1 MLRMRRYLPW
11 ICTII
16 TTTITCL
23 YQPVCA
29 GLPKSPVIFRNDT
42 TSVIIP
48 AGSLSHAAISLE
60 TNKKNGDIEK
70 LGWDT
75 EGTGRE
81 KINLLK
87 SPVLLRMSK
96 GKDSLTVPAQFHRIN
111 AYTVKYDF
119 ALPKQQFLSWEVT
132 TVKGKMNMRIST
144 SGDVVTIIDK
154 VEVVFPFDPA
164 TAVTSIIS
172 GHWEK
177 GKFFTPAIL
186 SAPDLGQLLV
196 SCKEIPSLQG
206 RMEGSR
212 GEKWIRTIFELVP
225 VRGTA
230 VYNIEFAPVIL
241 PMPQGYANLQRW
253 EAARRGWFNLIQQ
266 SCGASGGNINVHGV
280 WANNALSDPVSS
292 LVYLLGDATLLVPE
306 LAPGVLMKDILKHTL
321 SYWINDKTNDE
332 GLVTYTARGT
342 AGREQQP
349 DDATLEK
356 INPGDNQNVMDANPS
371 VLIGAWCYMA
381 VAKDDLWLQQHIG
394 QLEFIAQYMIR
405 RDTDNDGIMESK
417 QSGNSG
423 SRLKYRNPDCAFDC
437 YSSGHKNAY
446 VNILA
451 YRAWNAM
458 AALEKQL
465 GRYEKMRLY
474 LGRAEKLKKAFVK
487 TFYNPA
493 SGWLGWWKS
502 EDGVLHD
509 INTDVATSMAI
520 VYGLLDENA
529 GKKMLQQYWA
539 ALEAT
544 GFKRFDLGVPLNIKP
559 VPREDMEHYSAF
571 QQFLNGGCTV
581 FNTAVFIDAL
591 YTVGMTPQ
599 ADMILD
605 RMLHRQQS
613 GAFAN
618 GGGFQNGFVDKMG
631 YGAEVFDWSGNP
643 AGYEGHLIYNWS
655 FLHSVLY
662 REPSFRRLRNL
673 SQ

>member
-1 MLRMRRYLPW
+1 M
-11 ICTII
+11 CTCFYMPLI
-16 TTTITCL
+16 
-23 YQPVCA
+23 A
-29 GLPKSPVIFRNDT
+29 GPLKSPVLFHQDT
-42 TSVIIP
+42 MGMVMPGESAI
-48 AGSLSHAAISLE
+48 HAKILLE
-60 TNKKNGDIEK
+60 TDEKKGDIKK

-87 SPVLLRMSK
+87 SPVHLRMSK
-96 GKDSLTVPAQFHRIN
+96 GKDSLSAPVQFHRTN
-111 AYTVKYDF
+111 AYAVKYDF
-119 ALPKQQFLSWEVT
+119 TLPKQQFLSWEIST
-132 TVKGKMNMRIST
+132 RNGKMNMRISI
-144 SGDVVTIIDK
+144 SKDVVNIIDK
-154 VEVVFPFDPA
+154 VEIVFPFDPA

-196 SCKEIPSLQG
+196 SCKELPSLQG

-212 GEKWIRTIFELVP
+212 SEKWIRTVFELVP
-225 VRGTA
+225 ERGTA

-241 PMPQGYANLQRW
+241 PMPKGYANVQRW
-253 EAARRGWFNLIQQ
+253 KAARRGWFNLIQQ
-266 SCGASGGNINVHGV
+266 SCGASGGSSNVHGV

-321 SYWINDKTNDE
+321 NYWITDKTNDE

-349 DDATLEK
+349 DDTTLEK
-356 INPGDNQNVMDANPS
+356 MNPGHNQNVMDANPS
-371 VLIGAWCYMA
+371 ILIGAWCYMK
-381 VAKDDLWLQQHIG
+381 VTQDRKWLQQHIG
-394 QLEFIAQYMIR
+394 QLEFIARYMIN
-405 RDTDNDGIMESK
+405 RDTDDDGLAESK
-417 QSGNSG
+417 QTGNSG

-437 YSSGHKNAY
+437 YCSGHKNAY

-451 YRAWNAM
+451 YRAWQAIADM
-458 AALEKQL
+458 EEQL
-465 GRYEKMRLY
+465 GSHDKAQFYRN
-474 LGRAEKLKKAFVK
+474 RAQKLKSIFVK

-520 VYGLLDENA
+520 VYGLIDIDA
-529 GKKMLQQYWA
+529 GRKMLEKYWT

-544 GFKRFDLGVPLNIKP
+544 GFSRFDLGVPLNIKP
-559 VPREDMEHYSAF
+559 VGREDMEHYSEF

-591 YTVGMTPQ
+591 YIVKMDRQ

-605 RMLHRQQS
+605 SMLHRQQT
-613 GAFAN
+613 GAFPN
-618 GGGFQNGFVDKMG
+618 GGGFQNGFVDRMG

-643 AGYEGHLIYNWS
+643 AGYEGHLIYNYS
-655 FLHSVLY
+655 FLHSALF
-662 REPSFRRLRNL
+662 REPAFRRLRHF

>member
-1 MLRMRRYLPW
+1 MKKFILV
-11 ICTII
+11 ICTVVTAMYSGFCSGSIDPY
-16 TTTITCL
+16 TVPDLC
-23 YQPVCA
+23 
-29 GLPKSPVIFRNDT
+29 SPSDT
-42 TSVIIP
+42 VRTVTLKG
-48 AGSLSHAAISLE
+48 GSGDWHFLMEAEEQKAAI
-60 TNKKNGDIEK
+60 KK

-87 SPVLLRMSK
+87 APVFIRLGMAKESFTPVARFSK
-96 GKDSLTVPAQFHRIN
+96 PDGFSVR
-111 AYTVKYDF
+111 YDF
-119 ALPKQQFLSWEVT
+119 DLPQQQSLSWEINT
-132 TVKGKMNMRIST
+132 HDGKMNMRITT
-144 SGDVVTIIDK
+144 SAKIAAVLDTINI
-154 VEVVFPFDPA
+154 VFPFDPA

-172 GHWEK
+172 GHWKK

-186 SAPDLGQLLV
+186 SAPDLGQVLV
-196 SCKEIPSLQG
+196 SCKELPSLQG

-212 GEKWIRTIFELVP
+212 SEKWINTVFELIP
-225 VRGTA
+225 KQGTTA
-230 VYNIEFAPVIL
+230 YNIEFTPVIL
-241 PMPQGYANLQRW
+241 PMPRGFTNQQRW
-253 EAARRGWFNLIQQ
+253 KAARRGWFNLIQQ
-266 SCGASGGNINVHGV
+266 SCGASGGNTNVSGV

-306 LAPGVLMKDILKHTL
+306 LAPGIVMKDILRHTL
-321 SYWINDKTNDE
+321 DYWITEKTNDE

-342 AGREQQP
+342 PGRERQP
-349 DDATLEK
+349 DQATLEK
-356 INPGDNQNVMDANPS
+356 INPGNNQNVMDANPS

-381 VAKDDLWLQQHIG
+381 VAKDAAWLQQHISE
-394 QLEFIAQYMIR
+394 LEFIAQYMIR
-405 RDTDNDGIMESK
+405 RDTDGDGIMESK

-474 LGRAEKLKKAFVK
+474 LGRAEKLKKVFVK

-502 EDGVLHD
+502 EDAVLHD
-509 INTDVATSMAI
+509 INTNVATSMAI
-520 VYGLLDENA
+520 VYGLLDKNA
-529 GKKMLQQYWA
+529 GKKMLQQYWT

-559 VPREDMEHYSAF
+559 VPREDMEHYSEF

-581 FNTAVFIDAL
+581 FNTAVLIDAL
-591 YTVGMTPQ
+591 YMVDMPRQ

-605 RMLHRQQS
+605 SMLHRQQS
-613 GAFAN
+613 GVFAN

-673 SQ
+673 SK